1 MSEQDEGH
9 IHSRTRKARI
19 HDRSVPDSSV
29 VAGRA
34 GQPPDDLLP
43 LDREVLGVLLQVP
56 VAVQRNAVYPP
67 GHPLALAATRALH
80 THLTSLLADRGS
92 LAIAVARTRLVV
104 GEAASDPTHPILRDL
119 AQRLHRAEIG
129 TLTIA
134 PGVSE
139 AELGELLVFL
149 GREAG
154 RGHGAASEPP
164 ALPQWPHLTLA
175 PPAFGQ
181 LRLAGDGT
189 AAPAGAGESKLARL
203 WGELAAA
210 AGGPAA
216 SDAHTS
222 TAHTSAD
229 STTHAPI
236 DPAALARFIEAQPR
250 DPASDNSIMRRL
262 LALARE
268 ARSARGT
275 EAAAAQEG
283 VIELLTS
290 LRPETLFQ
298 LLSYG
303 ANLAERQR
311 LISEVSRA
319 MPVGGVLEVVRASAE
334 ANQQT
339 ISHSLM
345 RIFEKLAANANSG
358 PGRVPTES
366 DESLRELVAAML
378 QGWVLKDPNPLAYT
392 SALDRLVAAAPPSGP
407 GAESAPSSI
416 VEPERII
423 QMALELGVYGPAVDA
438 AVSQMVDRGEVA
450 TLTTLLAG
458 APADTP
464 AAEAAWS
471 RIATPDLVRRL
482 LEDEAANAP
491 LLDELLPRLGRAAAE
506 PMLDALEMTESIAT
520 RRRLIAWLARL
531 GPGII
536 PLVLQRLE
544 ASAWYVQRNMLL
556 LLGSMPEWP
565 TEFDP
570 VAYLGN
576 HDVRVRREAIKLALR
591 APARRD
597 EAVCAGL
604 EDGDEQV
611 VSFTAR
617 VAAEGCPARA
627 LPIILALL
635 DRGDRSGDVRAFLI
649 RALATIPAPRA
660 RDWLI
665 RRCLARRWWL
675 LRTRLAPKSPEVLA
689 ALAGL
694 AAAWSRDASAAA
706 VLAMARQNQDPEL
719 RAAAS

>member
-1 MSEQDEGH
+1 M
-9 IHSRTRKARI
+9 
-19 HDRSVPDSSV
+19 PDSSV

-80 THLTSLLADRGS
+80 AHLTTLLTDRGS
-92 LAIAVARTRLVV
+92 LAIAVARTRLMV
-104 GEAASDPTHPILRDL
+104 GEAASDPAHPILRDL

-149 GREAG
+149 GREVA
-154 RGHGAASEPP
+154 RGHGAGSEP

-175 PPAFGQ
+175 PPAFAQ
-181 LRLAGDGT
+181 LRLAGDGA
-189 AAPAGAGESKLARL
+189 AAPPGAGESKLARL

-210 AGGPAA
+210 AGDPAA
-216 SDAHTS
+216 SDAAHSS
-222 TAHTSAD
+222 TIPT
-229 STTHAPI
+229 APAPT

-250 DPASDNSIMRRL
+250 DPASDSAIMRRL

-268 ARSARGT
+268 ARNARGS
-275 EAAAAQEG
+275 EAAAAQES

-345 RIFEKLAANANSG
+345 RIFEKLAANASAG
-358 PGRVPTES
+358 AGRVPAES

-392 SALDRLVAAAPPSGP
+392 SALDRLVAAAPPGAP

-423 QMALELGVYGPAVDA
+423 QMALELGVYGPAVDE
-438 AVSQMVDRGEVA
+438 AVSQLVDRGEVA
-450 TLTTLLAG
+450 TLTALLAG
-458 APADTP
+458 APAGTP
-464 AAEAAWS
+464 VAEAAWS

-482 LEDEAANAP
+482 LEDEEANTS
-491 LLDELLPRLGRAAAE
+491 LLDELLPRLGGAAAE
-506 PMLDALEMTESIAT
+506 PMLDALEVTESIAT

-531 GPGII
+531 GTSIT

-565 TEFDP
+565 AEFDP
-570 VAYLGN
+570 LAYLGN
-576 HDVRVRREAIKLALR
+576 HDVRVRREAIRLALR
-591 APARRD
+591 VPARRD

-604 EDGDEQV
+604 ADPDDQV
-611 VSFTAR
+611 VGITAR
-617 VAAEGCPARA
+617 AAAEGCPTRA
-627 LPIILALL
+627 LPIILAQL
-635 DRGDRSGDVRAFLI
+635 DRGDRPAEVRAFLI
-649 RALATIPAPRA
+649 RALATIPSPRA

-665 RRCLARRWWL
+665 RRCLVRRWWRF
-675 LRTRLAPKSPEVLA
+675 RTRLAPRSPEVLA
-689 ALAGL
+689 ALSGL
-694 AAAWSRDASAAA
+694 AAAWSRDAGAAP
-706 VLAMARQNQDPEL
+706 VLALARESKDPEL